1 MQFLKKPNHS
11 SSHSTHDA
19 VLSANPPTANSA
31 WKKLQRPLSIMSYS
45 QDLSDSLIKENP
57 RSASRTSCVSDI
69 DRDVF
74 SSNTS
79 GTSPTKRSFFSRRK
93 KSAASPAENASSI
106 PTTNAHTSNTSMRKL
121 NKRASMPLEGHA
133 PGRTVQ
139 PKLSS
144 QSIKVARKNTSS
156 GQTLDLGHVSNRR
169 SPSLALGSDTASA
182 VRQCAAL
189 QAEASTTTTA
199 VMARPTCT
207 NPNYNNRFSVFIAH
221 ELSHLDTS
229 FELLDISHPRTSP
242 STASTSN
249 SLELVSPAASTET
262 FESAGYSVISA
273 VTEAKSSAPSSLL
286 DPAEDYCS
294 SAVDQHYQLYSH
306 NGSGKRQPQRC
317 VGVVWVGDEVPLYC
331 GFEKD
336 SAESAWE
343 VEDEELYVN
352 DLCYSRLRPRML
364 KLAV

>member
-19 VLSANPPTANSA
+19 LLSVNPPAANSA

-45 QDLSDSLIKENP
+45 QDLSDSLINERP
-57 RSASRTSCVSDI
+57 RSASRTSCVSDM
-69 DRDVF
+69 DRDAI
-74 SSNTS
+74 SSSTS
-79 GTSPTKRSFFSRRK
+79 TTSPTKRSFFLRRK
-93 KSAASPAENASSI
+93 KSVASPVESTPPI
-106 PTTNAHTSNTSMRKL
+106 ITTNTHASNTSTRKL
-121 NKRASMPLEGHA
+121 NKRASMPLEGYA

-144 QSIKVARKNTSS
+144 QSINVSRKETSS
-156 GQTLDLGHVSNRR
+156 GQTLELGHVSNRR
-169 SPSLALGSDTASA
+169 SPSLALGSDTANA

-189 QAEASTTTTA
+189 QAEASTSTTA
-199 VMARPTCT
+199 VTARPTCT

-221 ELSHLDTS
+221 ELSHLDNS
-229 FELLDISHPRTSP
+229 FELLDISHPTALP
-242 STASTSN
+242 STASASS

-273 VTEAKSSAPSSLL
+273 VTEAKSSAPSSIL

-294 SAVDQHYQLYSH
+294 SAVDQHYQLHSH
-306 NGSGKRQPQRC
+306 NAKRQPHRC

-331 GFEKD
+331 GFEKN
-336 SAESAWE
+336 ATESAWE
-343 VEDEELYVN
+343 AEDEELYGN
-352 DLCYSRLRPRML
+352 DLCYSQLQPRML
-364 KLAV
+364 RLAV